1 METSEDK
8 DNVLLEQDSDFD
20 SDQITPEAVAEYIKD
35 NSEEPQKEWNTEQEQ
50 NESDIKPIEQP
61 DGSKVINFG
70 TDSTFDTSDEDN
82 AYAVFKNMSIT
93 LQDDQHPITQQEK
106 ETYITAMLNDE
117 IYKSQIK
124 MVGGKLSVEC
134 RDISVYEKTVVQRA
148 MENYI
153 VGHPNTIPSAM
164 LMLLRQCR
172 VPLQIVSVNGRPEC
186 GLNFQYDPDKPQD
199 EQLNK
204 DADILFQKSLEM
216 VTSVPSGKYNL
227 YMKALNIFE
236 NKLLRMQEHSF
247 DETFWHPAE

>member
-1 METSEDK
+1 MSEDK
-8 DNVLLEQDSDFD
+8 DKNILEPDDDFD
-20 SDQITPEAVAEYIKD
+20 SDQVSLKDVADYIKA
-35 NSEEPQKEWNTEQEQ
+35 NEQEQ
-50 NESDIKPIEQP
+50 SQQQDTEQQENQIVPVEQP
-61 DGSKVINFG
+61 DGTKVISLG
-70 TDSTFDTSDEDN
+70 TDTTFDTTEEEN
-82 AYAVFKNMSIT
+82 AYAVFKNMSVQ

-106 ETYITAMLNDE
+106 ETYIIAMLNDE
-117 IYKSQIK
+117 IYKSKIN
-124 MVGGKLSVEC
+124 MVGGKLTVEC

-153 VGHPNTIPSAM
+153 VQHQNTVPSAM

-199 EQLNK
+199 EQLNR

-236 NKLLRMQEHSF
+236 NKLLRMQEHTF
-247 DETFWHPAE
+247 DETFWPPAE